1 MLFQYFGEMKLWR
14 FKYVLVVSFLFF
26 GFKSDWGFD
35 GHKTINR
42 KAVYNLPPEMFGFYK
57 KHLNYLE
64 EHSVDP
70 DKRRD
75 ADPDEPVKHYIDID
89 YFAEPGEDP
98 FELMPRKWND
108 AVEKFSEDTLK
119 TYGILPW
126 QVTWVTA
133 QLTKAFEE
141 KDVDKILHLSAD
153 LGHYVADANVPLHT
167 TENYNGQ
174 LSGQDG
180 IHAFWESRLVEL
192 YLDDFDLLTPKA
204 HYIENTNKEIWS
216 IVQHSF
222 SQTNLVFSAEIA
234 AGNDISDDQKF
245 VYTERGSSEQKIQ
258 SLEYCKAYNQHLE
271 GMVEDQMKRAI
282 EDVASFWY
290 TAWVNAGQPDLDF

>member
-1 MLFQYFGEMKLWR
+1 MKLWHY
-14 FKYVLVVSFLFF
+14 KKVFLFIIPF
-26 GFKSDWGFD
+26 FLLGLKSDWGFE
-35 GHKTINR
+35 GHKAINR
-42 KAVYNLPPEMFGFYK
+42 KAVYLLPPEMFGFYK
-57 KHLNYLE
+57 KHLNYLV

-70 DKRRD
+70 DKRRH

-89 YFAEPGEDP
+89 HFATSEKDP
-98 FELMPRKWND
+98 FEVMPEKWNE

-174 LSGQDG
+174 FSGQEG

-192 YLDDFDLLTPKA
+192 YLDDYDLLTPKA
-204 HYIENTNKEIWS
+204 HYIENINKEIWG
-216 IVQHSF
+216 IVHHSY
-222 SQTNLVFSAEIA
+222 SQTFLVFSAEIE
-234 AGNDISDDQKF
+234 AGSAIPDDQKF
-245 VYTERGSSEQKIQ
+245 VYTERGSTEQKIQ
-258 SLEYCKAYNQHLE
+258 SLAYSKAYNERLD

-282 EDVASFWY
+282 EGVASFWY